1 MTQASLDHI
10 FQNWIDHHLKSSA
23 LYQEAKENLAVAVSG
38 GPDSMALL
46 GVMTDYA
53 IQNQIQ
59 LHVLSVDHGLRAE
72 AHAEI
77 NQVREFVR
85 GKKSNLLHH
94 ETLTWKHD
102 NPDTAVMEKARSARY
117 ELMAQYCEGYNI
129 KLLFIAHH
137 QDDQAETFLIRLSK
151 GSGLDGLSAMQP
163 IQQYN
168 DHLFLARP
176 FLEVTKSDLIAY
188 CDQHK
193 IKYAKDPSNENEKYL
208 RPRLRASMDVLSEE
222 GLTPKRLSLTAKRL
236 SRARKAL
243 EEIANNAYQ
252 SCLIEKEQDHISF
265 DFASLKSCPLEISF
279 RVIAMALETFRTNK
293 AYQVRMEKLED
304 LVDDMMQNTD
314 FKPRTLGG
322 CRFALMKKDK
332 VILRI
337 EKERA
342 A

>member
-1 MTQASLDHI
+1 M
-10 FQNWIDHHLKSSA
+10 
-23 LYQEAKENLAVAVSG
+23 AVAVSG

-46 GVMTDYA
+46 CVMANYA

-59 LHVLSVDHGLRAE
+59 LHVLSVDHGLRPE

-77 NQVREFVR
+77 DQVREFVQANN
-85 GKKSNLLHH
+85 SNLLHH
-94 ETLTWKHD
+94 ETLTWQHD

-168 DHLFLARP
+168 DHMFLARP
-176 FLEVTKSDLIAY
+176 FLDMPKSDLIAY

-193 IKYAKDPSNENEKYL
+193 ITYAKDPSNENEKYL

-222 GLTPKRLSLTAKRL
+222 GLTPKRLSFTAKRL
-236 SRARKAL
+236 SRARRAL
-243 EEIANNAYQ
+243 EEIAGNAYQ
-252 SCLIEKEQDHISF
+252 SCLIEKEQNHISF
-265 DFASLKSCPLEISF
+265 DFVSLKSCPLEISF
-279 RVIAMALETFRTNK
+279 RVIAMALETFRTDEV
-293 AYQVRMEKLED
+293 YQVRMEKLED

-322 CRFALMKKDK
+322 CRFAIMKKDK

-337 EKERA
+337 EKEKA